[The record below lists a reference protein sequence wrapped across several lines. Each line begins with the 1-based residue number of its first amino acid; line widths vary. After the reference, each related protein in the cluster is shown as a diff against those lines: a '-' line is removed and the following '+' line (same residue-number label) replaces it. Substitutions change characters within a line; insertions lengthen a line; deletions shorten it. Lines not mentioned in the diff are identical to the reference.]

1 MPTCI
6 ACKSEYA
13 TNNPRC
19 PRCQAD
25 NANWEKERTR
35 SGISGAGQ
43 FFLRS
48 VWGILALTSLPLPIL
63 AILLLD
69 FQPVASVR
77 IGVAL
82 AIILCFVIFLFTY
95 HLRFSAREYELLRR
109 VRVGRPFGLSLLALL
124 AFSGALVMALALAFT
139 LEADEEA
146 LPTTGLTRVIMTL
159 AFSMVFVNITLSAM
173 LMAIRDFA
181 RRLDELVPQPV
192 FLQEDHLVKIVLAS
206 ACKNFKEGTNLEL
219 VEMSRTEDGGM
230 KILAKD
236 GSQPAQPP
244 SAEADE
250 ETADVVVD
258 QWAIEADRWGQNLSI
273 KLVKPKEDKR

>member
-25 NANWEKERTR
+25 NANWDRERTR
-35 SGISGAGQ
+35 SGISRAGQ

-63 AILLLD
+63 AILFLD

-77 IGVAL
+77 IGVPL

-95 HLRFSAREYELLRR
+95 HLRFSARESELLRQ
-109 VRVGRPFGLSLLALL
+109 VRTGQPPSLALLALL
-124 AFSGALVMALALAFT
+124 AFSSALVMALALAFT
-139 LEADEEA
+139 LEADEKD
-146 LPTTGLTRVIMTL
+146 LPTQGLIRVMMTL
-159 AFSMVFVNITLSAM
+159 AFSIVFVNVTLSAM

-181 RRLDELVPQPV
+181 RRLNELVPQPI
-192 FLQEDHLVKIVLAS
+192 FLQEDHLVKVVLAS
-206 ACKNFKEGTNLEL
+206 ASKNLGKGTNLEL
-219 VEMSRTEDGGM
+219 VEMSRTERGGV

-236 GSQPAQPP
+236 CSQPTQP
-244 SAEADE
+244 SLGEANK
-250 ETADVVVD
+250 VVD
-258 QWAIEADRWGQNLSI
+258 KWEIETDHWGQNLSI
-273 KLVKPKEDKR
+273 KLVKPKEDKW